1 MKYTLLLGRPSETEL
16 NRLSDLIQA
25 RLSKR
30 ILSLENDPRPQGCKK
45 LSGRQEY
52 RVRVGDYRIV
62 YSIDDDERTVRVIA
76 VGHRGGIYR

>member
-1 MKYTLLLGRPSETEL
+1 MKYTLLLGRTAETEL

-45 LSGRQEY
+45 LSDRQEY

-62 YSIDDDERTVRVIA
+62 YSIDDGERTVLVIA
-76 VGHRGGIYR
+76 VGHRGEIYR